1 MVFYVHGTNQSFNCP
16 AYIGHL
22 KGEVDIESV
31 VSVIEKIFV
40 PNHFPTA
47 IFCCSDEVAIELM
60 CWLMH
65 HGYKIPEDVSVLSFD
80 GIPYTEK
87 LNPSMT
93 TICQPGRI
101 SGRKNHKWNVI
112 SA

>member
-1 MVFYVHGTNQSFNCP
+1 M
-16 AYIGHL
+16 
-22 KGEVDIESV
+22 

-87 LNPSMT
+87 AESFNDYNLSA
-93 TICQPGRI
+93 GRI

-112 SA
+112 SAGWKRAKK

>member
-1 MVFYVHGTNQSFNCP
+1 MKLNLKRCAKRLQRKLAFRQNGFLRAMEQTSLSIDP

-47 IFCCSDEVAIELM
+47 IFCCSDEVAID
-60 CWLMH
+60 
-65 HGYKIPEDVSVLSFD
+65 YNLSA
-80 GIPYTEK
+80 
-87 LNPSMT
+87 
-93 TICQPGRI
+93 GRI

-112 SA
+112 SAGWKRAKK